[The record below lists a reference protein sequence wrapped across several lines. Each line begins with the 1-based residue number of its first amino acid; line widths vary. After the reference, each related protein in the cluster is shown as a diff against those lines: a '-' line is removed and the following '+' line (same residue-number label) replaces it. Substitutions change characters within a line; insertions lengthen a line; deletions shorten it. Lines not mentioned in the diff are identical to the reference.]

1 MVANATTFYQQAAIV
16 ASRIVRMRQARERTP
31 DDPALQALITANLR
45 TATAALRSF
54 NRARKRRSG

>member
-1 MVANATTFYQQAAIV
+1 MVATTTTLTQQAAIV

-31 DDPALQALITANLR
+31 DDPALRALITANLR

-54 NRARKRRSG
+54 NRARRAG